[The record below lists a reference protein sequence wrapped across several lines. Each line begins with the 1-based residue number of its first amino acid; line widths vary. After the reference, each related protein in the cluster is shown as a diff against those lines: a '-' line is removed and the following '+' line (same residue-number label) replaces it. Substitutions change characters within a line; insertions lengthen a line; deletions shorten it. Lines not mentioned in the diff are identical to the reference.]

1 MERSWIEECKD
12 SDASSA
18 SRNRPGM
25 IYVRERKADSICVTE
40 DWFLVM
46 KSPYIWSHFGG
57 SAKALGTCRGRV
69 LRCSMLVL
77 SWTTLGGGE
86 VVDALMR

>member
-1 MERSWIEECKD
+1 
-12 SDASSA
+12 
-18 SRNRPGM
+18 M

-57 SAKALGTCRGRV
+57 SEKALGTCRGRI
-69 LRCSMLVL
+69 LRRSMLVL
-77 SWTTLGGGE
+77 EMDDLGRSE
-86 VVDALMR
+86 VRFLTR